1 MDMENQISFWIRSN
15 LNSNFKLQIAYIY
28 QYQIELLETQI
39 LKLSMSFDPQ
49 TRLNS
54 SSKKPEKLVLLEPK
68 LEMLDKKS
76 SMMHVLT
83 RQFETQGNSN
93 SIKSELDLAQI
104 FIQLMLRLDNMFA
117 GSAIFGDA
125 QKESHTRNQS
135 ATFCLQWKNKKNF
148 LDCSYVLCNTK
159 VKYDRCII

>member
-1 MDMENQISFWIRSN
+1 MINV
-15 LNSNFKLQIAYIY
+15 A
-28 QYQIELLETQI
+28 LLG
-39 LKLSMSFDPQ
+39 
-49 TRLNS
+49 
-54 SSKKPEKLVLLEPK
+54 
-68 LEMLDKKS
+68 
-76 SMMHVLT
+76 VLT
-83 RQFETQGNSN
+83 TNIIGYMQNGHGEPDFL
-93 SIKSELDLAQI
+93 LDQVQPQLKPQDTYCSYVL
-104 FIQLMLRLDNMFA
+104 IQLKLRLDSMFA